1 MSAIYVIVDDRDP
14 SISYG
19 PTDGNW
25 TDSGVDIEFLST
37 TTQSTGV
44 GSTMEVSFSGKSVFA
59 FGSLGGSTD
68 PQTVNVTFTIDGGV
82 SSSSILT
89 PRRDSSHHISAF
101 NVTSLEDTTHSIN
114 MDISGQFASQLF
126 LDYIVIEATENS
138 TISHPSTSRIFIDD
152 TSPYL
157 SWSGDWAV
165 ATPPWIAFNDSFTEV
180 DGTFNGSVTGGA
192 TPGASMTLNFIG
204 TSVDVYGI
212 SIAISAPPASYTID
226 DSIPFNVTMP
236 ENIGDI
242 SPAVN
247 WHYISAPLSSGGN
260 HTLVVTCEVANS
272 FYIDYVLVGSDTAF
286 VPPPTAVEKRG
297 GTPATTPSSSTDKEQ
312 NKYGVIVGGVVGAAS
327 LVVILVLGVF
337 LWRCRRRSRRRHI
350 NGQSVQDDE
359 SPGRLM
365 MNWVTPFS
373 LARPTVSSMRAPK
386 DTQQGAV
393 ARLECSEEAGTPRM
407 IPSQSPP
414 NISEAA
420 ARTGQ
425 VDGSVEDSL
434 TTMPPVYTA

>member
-1 MSAIYVIVDDRDP
+1 MNIQTYP
-14 SISYG
+14 
-19 PTDGNW
+19 
-25 TDSGVDIEFLST
+25 
-37 TTQSTGV
+37 
-44 GSTMEVSFSGKSVFA
+44 GKSVFA

-192 TPGASMTLNFIG
+192 TPGASMTLNFIGTSPFRYLFRSETSRFEYWTFSG

-359 SPGRLM
+359 SPGR
-365 MNWVTPFS
+365 
-373 LARPTVSSMRAPK
+373 
-386 DTQQGAV
+386 
-393 ARLECSEEAGTPRM
+393 
-407 IPSQSPP
+407 
-414 NISEAA
+414 
-420 ARTGQ
+420 RT
-425 VDGSVEDSL
+425 
-434 TTMPPVYTA
+434 YH